1 MLADNRVFLL
11 GSQFYGYDRGFAHI
25 ASESVALHTQNT
37 DALTLGWN
45 GSSVLVYDRTRQMY
59 FYGGEQPAKPT
70 KPTQHPA
77 QYVGFKD
84 LEEQLDIVKVEADG
98 RLTPRAINVPGLK
111 QTTTAEVGAEDS
123 IDRTLPDD
131 RFTIVLR
138 HPVFEIEIDDYIF
151 LNVGATP
158 ENPPISL
165 PAGERLQV
173 KARFAAGMLKQIL
186 YCVRSPQRTPFAAYE
201 RPISAG

>member
-1 MLADNRVFLL
+1 MADNRVFLL
-11 GSQFYGYDRGFAHI
+11 GSQLYGFDRGFAHI
-25 ASESVALHTQNT
+25 DSESVALHPQNI
-37 DALTLGWN
+37 DVLTLGWN
-45 GSSVLVYDRTRQMY
+45 GSSILVYDQMGQMY

-70 KPTQHPA
+70 KLTQHSA

-111 QTTTAEVGAEDS
+111 QTTTAEVGVGDS

-131 RFTIVLR
+131 RFTIILR
-138 HPVFEIEIDDYIF
+138 HPVFEIEIDDYIY
-151 LNVGATP
+151 LNAGATP

-173 KARFAAGMLKQIL
+173 KARSAAGMLKQIL

>member
-1 MLADNRVFLL
+1 MF
-11 GSQFYGYDRGFAHI
+11 FYGA
-25 ASESVALHTQNT
+25 
-37 DALTLGWN
+37 
-45 GSSVLVYDRTRQMY
+45 
-59 FYGGEQPAKPT
+59 EQPAKPT

-111 QTTTAEVGAEDS
+111 QTTTAEVGVGDS

-151 LNVGATP
+151 INVGATP
-158 ENPPISL
+158 ENPPGNL
-165 PAGERLQV
+165 PAEDRLQV